1 MRQSGNLMGTKEV
14 NRWPTRG
21 DASGGQLFDE
31 MTRALAVEM
40 PSRRRA
46 LKLLA
51 GGALA
56 ALAAGWG
63 IGVKESDAVEV
74 ARDNQTCAD
83 KPAISNRRCP
93 RVVQCGGEE
102 FCTCAR
108 TVDGDKKCIGLRSAH
123 CPNVDE
129 CDSDRDCGS
138 GRVCVQVGACCGHER
153 RNACFRRCP

>member
-1 MRQSGNLMGTKEV
+1 MRQSGNMMGTKEV

-153 RNACFRRCP
+153 RNACWRRCP

>member
-1 MRQSGNLMGTKEV
+1 MGTKDV
-14 NRWPTRG
+14 KRWAHRRDT
-21 DASGGQLFDE
+21 SGGHLFDE
-31 MTRALAVEM
+31 MTQTLAVEM

-56 ALAAGWG
+56 ALAGWG
-63 IGVKESDAVEV
+63 IGVKEAEGVEALRT
-74 ARDNQTCAD
+74 ARSCVD
-83 KPAISNRRCP
+83 KPAISNRSCP
-93 RVVQCGGEE
+93 RFHRCGGKE

-108 TVDGDKKCIGLRSAH
+108 TVDGDKKCIDLRSAH
-123 CPNVDE
+123 CPTIDE

-138 GRVCVQVGACCGHER
+138 GGVCVETGACCGNER

>member
-1 MRQSGNLMGTKEV
+1 MEEQF
-14 NRWPTRG
+14 
-21 DASGGQLFDE
+21 FDE
-31 MTRALAVEM
+31 MTKSLAVEM

-51 GGALA
+51 AGALA
-56 ALAAGWG
+56 ALAGWG
-63 IGVKESDAVEV
+63 MGVKEAEGVEV
-74 ARDNQTCAD
+74 LRTARTCAD

-93 RVVQCGGEE
+93 RFVQCGGKE

-108 TVDGDKKCIGLRSAH
+108 TVDGDKKCIDLRSAH
-123 CPNVDE
+123 CPTIDE

-138 GRVCVQVGACCGHER
+138 GRVCVETGGCCGNER

>member
-1 MRQSGNLMGTKEV
+1 MEVQYFDDLARGLDDGTV
-14 NRWPTRG
+14 
-21 DASGGQLFDE
+21 
-31 MTRALAVEM
+31 
-40 PSRRRA
+40 SRRWA

-56 ALAAGWG
+56 AVAGWR

-93 RVVQCGGEE
+93 RNVPRCGGKN

-108 TVDGDKKCIGLRSAH
+108 TVDGDKKCIDLRTAH
-123 CPNVDE
+123 CPTIDE

-138 GRVCVQVGACCGHER
+138 GRVCVEVGACCGHER
-153 RNACFRRCP
+153 RNACWRRCP

>member
-1 MRQSGNLMGTKEV
+1 MGTKEV

-93 RVVQCGGEE
+93 RNVPRCGGKN

-108 TVDGDKKCIGLRSAH
+108 TVDGDKKCIDLRTAH
-123 CPNVDE
+123 CPTIDE

-138 GRVCVQVGACCGHER
+138 GRVCVETGGCCGNER
-153 RNACFRRCP
+153 RNACFRRCR